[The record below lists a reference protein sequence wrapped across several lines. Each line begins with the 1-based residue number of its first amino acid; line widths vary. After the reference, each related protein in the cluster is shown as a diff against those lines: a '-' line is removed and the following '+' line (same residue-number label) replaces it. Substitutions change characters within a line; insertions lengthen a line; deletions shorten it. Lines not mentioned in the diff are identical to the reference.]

1 MSFRPVLL
9 SLAALAA
16 LTAPA
21 PAGEF
26 DKFLPDDTQLYVH
39 IRMPK
44 FFESGLVRK
53 AVPMAF
59 EKYGAELAGLAG
71 MAKQMNPQMPDVPE
85 DAFKRLADPKEIA
98 QFFDMAK
105 NIISDIVVAGAGGG
119 MAMQPV
125 MLIKCEMITNEMMQM
140 VSGAAGNIPQ
150 VKIEAVKKAKGTV
163 WELTLPQ
170 GDQKIYLSVP
180 TAGLLQISMSDK
192 VAEASFDAKG
202 KASDKL
208 KALIEKQTK
217 TDFVFVASTGGNGS
231 DYQSM
236 AANVTLDDNLT
247 AMVNATFK
255 DAETATAKAKEITEQ
270 FASMFEQIKGQLGDK
285 ADLLKP
291 YLDKAKATASGNTV
305 SANFTLPGTAVETML
320 KK

>member
-1 MSFRPVLL
+1 MSFRPALL

-39 IRMPK
+39 VRMPK
-44 FFESGLVRK
+44 FFESGMVRK

-59 EKYGAELAGLAG
+59 DKYGAELAGLAG

-85 DAFKRLADPKEIA
+85 DAFKRLSDPKEIA

-105 NIISDIVVAGAGGG
+105 NVISDVVVAGSGGG

-125 MLIKCEMITNEMMQM
+125 MLIKCEMITNDMMQM
-140 VSGAAGNIPQ
+140 VSGMVANAPQ
-150 VKIEAVKKAKGTV
+150 MKLETMKKPKGTV

-180 TAGLLQISMSDK
+180 TQGLLQISMSDK
-192 VAEASFDAKG
+192 VAEASFEAKG
-202 KASDKL
+202 KAGDKL
-208 KALIEKQTK
+208 KALLEKQDK
-217 TDFVFVASTGGNGS
+217 TDFVFVASTGGDAS

-247 AMVNATFK
+247 GKVNATFK
-255 DAETATAKAKEITEQ
+255 DAETAAAKAKEITEQ
-270 FASMFEQIKGQLGDK
+270 FANMFEQLKGQLGDK

-291 YLDKAKATASGNTV
+291 YLDKAKATADGKTV
-305 SANFTLPGTAVETML
+305 SANFTMPGTAVETML

>member
-1 MSFRPVLL
+1 MSFRPALFTL
-9 SLAALAA
+9 AAAAALA
-16 LTAPA
+16 APA

-39 IRMPK
+39 VRMPK
-44 FFESGLVRK
+44 FFESGMVRK

-59 EKYGAELAGLAG
+59 DKYGTELAGLAG

-85 DAFKRLADPKEIA
+85 DAFKRLSDPKEIA
-98 QFFDMAK
+98 QVFDMAK
-105 NIISDIVVAGAGGG
+105 NIISDIVIAGAGGG

-125 MLIKCEMITNEMMQM
+125 FLIKCEMISNEMMQM
-140 VSGAAGNIPQ
+140 ASGAVANVPQ
-150 VKIEAVKKAKGTV
+150 VKLETVKKAKGTV

-180 TAGLLQISMSDK
+180 TPGLLQISMSDK
-192 VAEASFDAKG
+192 LAEASFEAKG
-202 KASDKL
+202 KAGDKL
-208 KALIEKQTK
+208 KALLDKQNK
-217 TDFVFVASTGGNGS
+217 TDFVFVASTGGDDS
-231 DYQSM
+231 EYQSM

-247 AMVNATFK
+247 GKVNATFK
-255 DAETATAKAKEITEQ
+255 DGETASAKAKEI
-270 FASMFEQIKGQLGDK
+270 SEQIAGMFDQLKGQLGDK

-291 YLDKAKATASGNTV
+291 YLDKAKATATGNSV